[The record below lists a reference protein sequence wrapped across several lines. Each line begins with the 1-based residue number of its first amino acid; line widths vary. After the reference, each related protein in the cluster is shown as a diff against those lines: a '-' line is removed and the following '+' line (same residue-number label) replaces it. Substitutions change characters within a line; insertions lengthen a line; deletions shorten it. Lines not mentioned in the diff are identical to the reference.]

1 MILSDRDIFKE
12 IDAGN
17 IICSPFEPKNVSNS
31 SLDLRLGRWIEY
43 YEPHRNDKPV
53 KISIDRTG
61 KLTVLNAHS
70 SSKFDL
76 LQHFDYKGDDL
87 IKGTKYTLI
96 PDEFILAQTL
106 EIVGH
111 PHDRIISQ
119 VLDKSTLA
127 RLGISVCFSAGYIDA
142 GNVLSITLEIKNNG
156 NRPVELQYG
165 MHIAQLKFQYLSSPC
180 LNKYNG
186 KYLNSHTIQS
196 AK

>member
-1 MILSDRDIFKE
+1 MILSDRDILKE

-31 SLDLRLGRWIEY
+31 SLDLRLGRWIY
-43 YEPHRNDKPV
+43 YDESNSKDAI

-61 KLTVLNAHS
+61 KLTVKDDFNFA
-70 SSKFDL
+70 KFDL
-76 LQHFDYKGDDL
+76 LYHFNHKGTKL
-87 IKGTKYTLI
+87 LTGTKYTLM
-96 PDEFILAQTL
+96 PVEFILAQTL

-111 PHDRIISQ
+111 PHDRIISE
-119 VLDKSTLA
+119 VVDKSTLA

-180 LNKYNG
+180 INKYNG
-186 KYLNSHTIQS
+186 KYLNSTTTEQ

>member
-1 MILSDRDIFKE
+1 MILSDRDILKE
-12 IDAGN
+12 IDAEN

-43 YEPHRNDKPV
+43 DFFAEELENFPV
-53 KISIDRTG
+53 EIDIDSTG
-61 KLTVLNAHS
+61 KLTILNPLGKERFDMLGHIECPVLEE
-70 SSKFDL
+70 
-76 LQHFDYKGDDL
+76 
-87 IKGTKYTLI
+87 TRYTLM
-96 PDEFILAQTL
+96 PREFILAQTL

-111 PHDRIISQ
+111 PHDRIISE
-119 VLDKSTLA
+119 VVDKSTLA

-186 KYLNSHTIQS
+186 KYLNSTMIEE